1 MITAE
6 QLISKAEYQDII
18 ESVKNRAEFDFEKEF
33 KKFNFGIRSSR
44 FQRDGLGFK
53 KGDYFVSVN
62 YQRLHSDF
70 YGRGYPLM
78 PEEFQEAFKSYESA
92 RGYIVGIVSRVCD
105 EDIELEAEE
114 QLSLF

>member
-6 QLISKAEYQDII
+6 QLISKAEYQDVL

-44 FQRDGLGFK
+44 FQCDGLGFK

-62 YQRLHSDF
+62 YQKRS
-70 YGRGYPLM
+70 GNCEGGGSPLII
-78 PEEFQEAFKSYESA
+78 EKFQEIFKSYEVA
-92 RGYIVGIVSRVCD
+92 REYIVGIVSRVCD

>member
-1 MITAE
+1 MIKAE
-6 QLISKAEYQDII
+6 QLISKAEYQDIL
-18 ESVKNRAEFDFEKEF
+18 ESVKNRAKFDFEKEF
-33 KKFNFGIRSSR
+33 KKFKFGIHSSC
-44 FQRDGLGFK
+44 FSCDGIGFK

-70 YGRGYPLM
+70 YGCGYPLM

-92 RGYIVGIVSRVCD
+92 RGYIVGIVSKVCD
-105 EDIELEAEE
+105 EEIELEAEE